1 MNHLEIEFK
10 SLLTEGEFQSLLP
23 LFSEVAPASQTNHY
37 FDTPDWQL
45 RDRRSSLRIRTFT
58 DAAELT
64 LKISQNVGN
73 MEYNQDL
80 TLSEADKMLA
90 GEPLVPGQILDILT
104 QEGISA
110 QDLQV
115 LGSLT
120 TVRREMQHEIGLLAL
135 DESHYF
141 SITDYELEVEV
152 EDAKTGE
159 QAFFQFLENHDINY
173 KFAKSKIARF
183 AQNLP
188 KS

>member
-10 SLLTEGEFQSLLP
+10 SLLTKEEFESLLP
-23 LFSEVAPASQTNHY
+23 LFSQISPVSQTNHY
-37 FDTPDWQL
+37 CDTADWQL
-45 RDRRSSLRIRTFT
+45 QDRRSSLRIRTFA

-64 LKISQNVGN
+64 LKISQKVGN
-73 MEYNQDL
+73 MEYNQTL
-80 TLSEADKMLA
+80 TLEEADKMLA
-90 GEPLVPGQILDILT
+90 GGPLVPGQILDILT
-104 QEGISA
+104 QEGIA
-110 QDLQV
+110 VQDLQV

-120 TVRREMQHEIGLLAL
+120 TIRREMQQDIGLLAL

-141 SITDYELEVEV
+141 NITDYELEVEV
-152 EDAKTGE
+152 EDAESGE
-159 QAFFQFLENHDINY
+159 QAFFQFLDHHGIDY

>member
-10 SLLTEGEFQSLLP
+10 SLLTEDEFVKLLP
-23 LFSEVAPASQTNHY
+23 LFSKVSPVSQTNHY
-37 FDTPDWQL
+37 FDTADWRL
-45 RDRRSSLRIRTFT
+45 REMRSSLRIRTFDT
-58 DAAELT
+58 QAELT
-64 LKISQNVGN
+64 LKISQEIGN

-80 TLSEADKMLA
+80 SLQEAEDILA
-90 GEPLVPGQILDILT
+90 GGSLPTGQIVTILE
-104 QEGISA
+104 QENIPA
-110 QDLQV
+110 QDLQL

-120 TVRREMQHEIGLLAL
+120 TIRREMRHEIGLLAL

-141 SITDYELEVEV
+141 DKTDYELEVEV
-152 EDAKTGE
+152 EDARTGE
-159 QAFFQFLENHDINY
+159 QDFHDFLNSQNINY